1 MFTENLKTKRR
12 ALINFLLL
20 GCIIHA
26 LAGMAMTARPE
37 LLAQYLQPFQASF
50 WPAVVPDA
58 AQRQLLWWL
67 QAFGATL
74 QMLGLCM
81 TLMVWAGRRHRQ
93 PVIWLGL
100 ALALL
105 LWAPQDICLSWQRGI
120 ALFVSLDL
128 LAVLALL
135 PPLLLLYAIDKGDEA

>member
-1 MFTENLKTKRR
+1 MCTEKLKTKRSM
-12 ALINFLLL
+12 LIHFLLL
-20 GCIIHA
+20 GCFVHA

-37 LLAQYLQPFQASF
+37 LLAQFLGPFQASF
-50 WPAVVPDA
+50 WATAVPQA
-58 AQRQLLWWL
+58 AHQQLLWWL

-81 TLMVWAGRRHRQ
+81 TLMVWSGRHHRQ
-93 PVIWLGL
+93 PTVWLGL

-135 PPLLLLYAIDKGDEA
+135 PPLLLLYFIDKRGDA